1 MVTVILLAVS
11 TSVGSVISVIS
22 ISDTTFTACPTTT
35 NNATFIS
42 AIPASATT
50 SYRKEESEGAG
61 EDGGEKGAY
70 GAIATSHVSTQ
81 TLK

>member
-1 MVTVILLAVS
+1 MVAWVEEFSHRKYARPFLAVYKME
-11 TSVGSVISVIS
+11 
-22 ISDTTFTACPTTT
+22 
-35 NNATFIS
+35 ATK
-42 AIPASATT
+42 AVWVRD
-50 SYRKEESEGAG
+50 YEGAG